1 MPISYFNTDDVDYVD
16 HFNLIVDAVNAGGGG
31 SGVTSV
37 TATSPVVSSGGTTPV
52 ISIPVAT
59 TSTSGYLS
67 NTDWNTFNGKAA
79 IADITV
85 TNLTGTV
92 GFSKG
97 GTGQTTQQAAMNALA
112 AAVTTG
118 SYLRGNGTNVVMSA
132 IQAVDVPTLN
142 QNTTG
147 TAAIATT
154 ATTTNDVATAS
165 VVYPL
170 WSSATSGNNGV
181 KTSSTKLT
189 FVPST
194 GTLTTTTFV
203 GALTGNASTATSA
216 TNVTGTVAVANGGT
230 GLTTLTS
237 GSVLVGNGTSSPTL
251 VAPSTSGNVLT
262 SNGTTWV
269 SSPATGGG
277 SAITVKDEG
286 STLTS
291 ALTSLDFVG
300 AGVSASNTGGAV
312 TVTITGGGGSGGT
325 VTSASVVS
333 ANGFAGSVANAT
345 TTPAITLS
353 TTISGLLKGNGTA
366 ISAATSGTDYSAGT
380 AALTTGILK
389 STTSTGALT
398 IATAG
403 DFPTLNQ
410 NTTGT
415 AANVTGTVAVANGGT
430 GVTSSTG
437 SGSNVLSNTPTLVT
451 PVLGVASA
459 TTINKVAITA
469 PATGSTLTI
478 ADGKTLTANNSLTFS
493 GTDASTLN
501 IGTGGTLG
509 TAAYTSS
516 TSYAPAAGSAS
527 ITTVGTISTG
537 TWNGGVISG
546 TYGGTGVNNGSS
558 TLTLG
563 GNHTNSGA
571 YSSTFTFTGITNITF
586 PTSGVVIT
594 TTNANLSGNSISGV
608 KSLVMDTPETI
619 TTTTGAVT
627 LDFST
632 GSLKLQNELT
642 GAVTYTFTAP
652 AAYSRIQIFLASD
665 GTSSAY
671 GITWPASVKWLGAAF
686 TTTVANKAAM
696 VNGFYDGTNYWMMGS
711 SEV

>member
-312 TVTITGGGGSGGT
+312 TVTIAGGGSGGT

-380 AALTTGILK
+380 SALATGILK
-389 STTSTGALT
+389 STASTGALT
-398 IATAG
+398 IAVAG

-415 AANVTGTVAVANGGT
+415 SSNVTGVVLGANGGT
-430 GVTSSTG
+430 G
-437 SGSNVLSNTPTLVT
+437 
-451 PVLGVASA
+451 
-459 TTINKVAITA
+459 INN
-469 PATGSTLTI
+469 S
-478 ADGKTLTANNSLTFS
+478 GKT
-493 GTDASTLN
+493 
-501 IGTGGTLG
+501 I
-509 TAAYTSS
+509 
-516 TSYAPAAGSAS
+516 
-527 ITTVGTISTG
+527 
-537 TWNGGVISG
+537 
-546 TYGGTGVNNGSS
+546 
-558 TLTLG
+558 TLG
-563 GNHTNSGA
+563 GNLTTAGAFPSTFTMTASTGVTFPTTGTLATLLETETFSNKTLLSYKETVVALSGTTPSIGTSAGTIQTWTLTGNSTPASALVDGESVTLMVDDGSGA
-571 YSSTFTFTGITNITF
+571 YTINWSTVAVTWIGGIA
-586 PTSGVVIT
+586 PVLATSGYTVIVLWKVAGVVY
-594 TTNANLSGNSISGV
+594 G
-608 KSLVMDTPETI
+608 SLV
-619 TTTTGAVT
+619 GAT
-627 LDFST
+627 
-632 GSLKLQNELT
+632 
-642 GAVTYTFTAP
+642 
-652 AAYSRIQIFLASD
+652 
-665 GTSSAY
+665 
-671 GITWPASVKWLGAAF
+671 
-686 TTTVANKAAM
+686 
-696 VNGFYDGTNYWMMGS
+696 
-711 SEV
+711 